1 MILKSSKKS
10 IKWKIPL
17 YKVHVNKTDLD
28 YVSSVIKRGMN
39 WALGPEIISLEKKLA
54 RYVGSKHCVCFNS
67 GTSAG
72 HAVMIAMN
80 LEKSQ
85 VLVPSFSFIATA
97 NWPLMVGAHPKFV
110 DIEEETLG
118 MDPNKIEQ
126 KISQKV
132 KAIMPIHFAG
142 LPCKINEILSI
153 AKKNKIKLIEDCAES
168 IGSSINNKKT
178 GTFGDAS
185 ILSFAGNKI
194 LTAGEGGAVLTNSDK
209 LFEKLKLIR
218 SHGRLT
224 KENYFLSNKNPK
236 YTSLGY
242 NWRMSTITAALAL
255 SQLENLKFLIKKR
268 QENVEYMKKN
278 LKNIEQI
285 KFHSSPKGFVHVNQL
300 FSIILSNSKIRNNLM
315 TFLAD
320 KGIMSKIFFTPIHKS
335 EHFKKLDVSTSN
347 LTITEK
353 ISNTILSLPLY
364 PDISKKEQDFVISEI
379 KHLQK

>member
-1 MILKSSKKS
+1 MNSLQKNT
-10 IKWKIPL
+10 KWKIPL
-17 YKVHVNKTDLD
+17 YKVHVNQTDSQ

-54 RYVGSKHCVCFNS
+54 QYVGTKHCVSFNS

-85 VLVPSFSFIATA
+85 IVVPSFSFIATA
-97 NWPLMVGAHPKFV
+97 NWPLMVNAHPKFV

-118 MDPNKIEQ
+118 MDPNKIKQ
-126 KISQKV
+126 KLSQKV

-142 LPCKINEILSI
+142 LPCKIDEISLI

-168 IGSSINNKKT
+168 IGSSINNKKC

-218 SHGRLT
+218 SHGRFT
-224 KENYFLSNKNPK
+224 SENYFLSNKNPK
-236 YTSLGY
+236 YISLGY
-242 NWRMSTITAALAL
+242 NWRMSTITASLAL
-255 SQLENLKFLIKKR
+255 SQLENLDFLIKKR
-268 QENVEYMKKN
+268 KENVEYMKKN
-278 LKNIEQI
+278 LKKCQQI
-285 KFHSSPKGFVHVNQL
+285 KFHSAPKKFVHVNQL
-300 FSIILSNSKIRNNLM
+300 FSIILPNSKTRNNLM
-315 TFLAD
+315 TYLAK

-335 EHFKKLDVSTSN
+335 EHFKKLNVASSN
-347 LTITEK
+347 LKITEK
-353 ISNTILSLPLY
+353 ISNTIVSLPLY
-364 PDISKKEQDFVISEI
+364 PDLTKTEMNLITD
-379 KHLQK
+379 